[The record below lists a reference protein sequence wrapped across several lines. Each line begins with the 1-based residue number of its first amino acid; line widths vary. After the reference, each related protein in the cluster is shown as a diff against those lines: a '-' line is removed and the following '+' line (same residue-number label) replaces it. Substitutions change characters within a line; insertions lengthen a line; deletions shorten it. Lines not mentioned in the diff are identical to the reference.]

1 MLNSVLFLFD
11 LDDTLLITD
20 AKIILRDPVSGEVKH
35 RLSTD
40 QYRDMK
46 KSKGEGVSGFDLDF
60 SEFNNTEKV
69 CKSFL
74 QAKAGPGL
82 PILRDAIETADTEIG
97 ILTARSS
104 EEAVEAALPG
114 FLAKEG
120 IDISIDP
127 DLIFAARDPKYHPDP
142 SKSDSELKLAMILAI
157 IEEGIFDSISL
168 IDDDPMHKRVIDAYC
183 ESHKIQ
189 NIHVI
194 PV

>member
-1 MLNSVLFLFD
+1 MLNSVLMLFD

-20 AKIILRDPVSGEVKH
+20 ARIVLKDPESGEVLH

-46 KSKGEGVSGFDLDF
+46 KSAGENVSGYTLDF

-69 CKSFL
+69 CASFL
-74 QAKAGPGL
+74 RARPGPAL
-82 PILRDAIETADTEIG
+82 PILRDAMDTADTEIG

-104 EEAVEAALPG
+104 EEAVEKALPP
-114 FLAKEG
+114 FLKKQG
-120 IDISIDP
+120 LDIQIDP
-127 DLIFAARDPKYHPDP
+127 DLIFAVRDTKYHPE
-142 SKSDSELKLAMILAI
+142 SSQSDSELKLHMILAI
-157 IEEGIFDSISL
+157 IKEGIFDSIFL

-183 ESHKIQ
+183 ERQKIK